1 MASFHLLA
9 ISSIYSVYRG
19 LEYVS
24 NDRDIILSGRRATGI
39 TDILFQCQSAAASFL
54 VFDIPNLGIG
64 RYKNRKN
71 ILPLQYGVWDLSTS
85 MN

>member
-24 NDRDIILSGRRATGI
+24 NDRDVILSGRRATGI

-54 VFDIPNLGIG
+54 VFDIPSWALAAIRTGKISCP
-64 RYKNRKN
+64 Y
-71 ILPLQYGVWDLSTS
+71 S
-85 MN
+85 MGCAICRHP